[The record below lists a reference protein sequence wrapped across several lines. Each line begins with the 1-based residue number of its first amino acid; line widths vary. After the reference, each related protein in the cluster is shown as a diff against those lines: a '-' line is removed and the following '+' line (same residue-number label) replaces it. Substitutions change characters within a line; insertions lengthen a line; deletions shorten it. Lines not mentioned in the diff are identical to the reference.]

1 MTMNK
6 AGGHGPSEDPMH
18 GLSLCSLIKLM
29 FMDLAC
35 LRAGLRPPTLLGPIE
50 NTGVT
55 MYLSINEFLLLS
67 AQQLNTVGG

>member
-1 MTMNK
+1 MPTDQ
-6 AGGHGPSEDPMH
+6 ADVHEPTW
-18 GLSLCSLIKLM
+18 
-29 FMDLAC
+29 
-35 LRAGLRPPTLLGPIE
+35 LRAGLRPPTWLGPIE